1 MAEKIIFKGFKQI
14 NGLAEGFSESS
25 LESGFVYLV
34 RTNADKTEGYIYF
47 NGKKYGNIGTLDTK
61 YDAAGAADT
70 ALASAKEYADG
81 LAGNYDAKG
90 AADTAEQN
98 AKDYTDSLAVYY
110 WDEDE

>member
-1 MAEKIIFKGFKQI
+1 MAKTLFKGFKQV
-14 NGLAEGFSESS
+14 NGLAEGFTESS
-25 LESGFVYLV
+25 LEQGYVYLV

-70 ALASAKEYADG
+70 ALQSAKEYADG
-81 LAGNYDAKG
+81 LADNYDAAG
-90 AADTAEQN
+90 AAATAEQN
-98 AKDYTDSLAVYY
+98 AKDYADSIAVYY